1 MTVNLPHGLLL
12 PMQSLRHRSTDLGVR
27 PASDVREEEEDS
39 YARVNTFLSNYAIG
53 LLFLVC
59 ISTED
64 KYSRY
69 ELTALGEIQSNTISL
84 NCMFINAA
92 GDSVTEP

>member
-1 MTVNLPHGLLL
+1 MLL
-12 PMQSLRHRSTDLGVR
+12 
-27 PASDVREEEEDS
+27 
-39 YARVNTFLSNYAIG
+39 YFLSNYAIG
-53 LLFLVC
+53 LLFLVY

-84 NCMFINAA
+84 NWMFTNAA
-92 GDSVTEP
+92 GDSVTETIDRSQNSQVVGTLF